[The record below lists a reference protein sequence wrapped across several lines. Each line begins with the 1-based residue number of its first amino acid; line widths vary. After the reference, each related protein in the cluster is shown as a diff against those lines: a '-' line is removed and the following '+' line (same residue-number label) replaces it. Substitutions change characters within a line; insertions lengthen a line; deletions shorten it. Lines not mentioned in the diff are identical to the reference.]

1 MQFKTPYKIN
11 NNNNNNSNEY
21 YKNFRHEFGIFSKEK
36 QFNSFL
42 NKSNYKFLN
51 KTINNNNYLNN
62 SNKNYNKIY
71 QNENFLTRNLIK
83 FQIFKNSKN
92 F

>member
-1 MQFKTPYKIN
+1 MQFNTPYKI

-36 QFNSFL
+36 QSIL
-42 NKSNYKFLN
+42 DKSNYKYLN
-51 KTINNNNYLNN
+51 KPINNNYLNN

-71 QNENFLTRNLIK
+71 QNENFLTRNLLK